1 MFWIRWNKALRQIA
15 PGFFAILFAFTLLRL
30 VFHLYNADLLTLPP
44 DPGGLIKAY
53 FWGLRYD
60 LAVLVPSFFPV
71 LILAILN
78 VFAIDKQWLSAL
90 ARLLMWFIGT
100 ILIVVSVGD
109 IPYFRFNSRRATKEV
124 FDIIVDSSSAFSS
137 FLIQFL
143 LFVLLAFILMV
154 FYGKVIGFFKRSR
167 EVKTVVPSLIL
178 LGLLFLGSSFGRPLT
193 PKNITFHVRPEYSS
207 LVSNTPMSLGYSFM
221 KGQEHLEVKEYFS
234 DLSDHFKIHHV
245 LEADSTMRTRSVIIF
260 VLESF
265 SREYFIEGHPN
276 KAPTPFL
283 DSMMAKSIVFTNAFA
298 NGTTSAYGLM
308 SILGGVPPFLDE
320 PYFASI
326 YGQNKIKGIGSLLR
340 EYGYTS
346 SFFYGAEDDHYGFR
360 KNMSLL
366 GIDQYFSKEDYPGDA
381 HDGNWGI
388 YDGPFL
394 QYASSVLMESSKPV
408 FSTIFNISTHFPYMV
423 PEELRTTLPRG
434 NLPSHQSLAYTDLAL
449 KDFFRSIEKDSELSN
464 ALFVFV
470 ADHWAKMREMKD
482 KSAVGIYRIPFFI
495 YDPLLPYGRELGHVT
510 QQVDVIPTIL
520 DHLEYSG
527 PWMSFGTSALDD
539 APYRFTYNEF
549 ENIYRII
556 DSTYVL
562 AYDENRELAFSLH
575 NYLADPGL
583 RSNIIQENQE
593 ISQALENQLKAVI
606 QTYNNSL
613 ITNDLWI
620 KE

>member
-1 MFWIRWNKALRQIA
+1 MFWIRWNRALRQIA
-15 PGFFAILFAFTLLRL
+15 PGFFAMLFAFTLFRL

-44 DPGGLIKAY
+44 DPGGIIKAY

-71 LILAILN
+71 LILVILN

-90 ARLLMWFIGT
+90 ARLLMWSIGT

-124 FDIIVDSSSAFSS
+124 FDIIIDSSSAFSS

-167 EVKTVVPSLIL
+167 EVKSIVPSLIL

-221 KGQEHLEVKEYFS
+221 KGQERLEVKEYFE

-245 LEADSTMRTRSVIIF
+245 LETDSAMQRRSVIIF

-283 DSMMAKSIVFTNAFA
+283 DSIMDKSIVFTNAFA

-340 EYGYTS
+340 EYGYAS

-366 GIDQYFSKEDYPGDA
+366 GIDQYFSKENYPGDA
-381 HDGNWGI
+381 EDGNWGI

-394 QYASSVLMESSKPV
+394 QYTSSVLMESPKPV

-423 PEELRTTLPRG
+423 PEELRTTLPKG
-434 NLPSHQSLAYTDLAL
+434 NLPSHQSLAYTDLAI
-449 KDFFRSIEKDSELSN
+449 KDFFRSIEKDPELSK

-470 ADHWAKMREMKD
+470 ADHWAKMREMED

-495 YDPLLPYGRELGHVT
+495 YDPLLPYGREIGHVT
-510 QQVDVIPTIL
+510 QQVDVVPTIL
-520 DHLEYSG
+520 DHLDYSG
-527 PWMSFGTSALDD
+527 SWMSFGTSSLDET
-539 APYRFTYNEF
+539 PYRFTYNEY

-583 RSNIIQENQE
+583 RSDIIQENPE
-593 ISQALENQLKAVI
+593 ISQELENRLKAVI

>member
-1 MFWIRWNKALRQIA
+1 M
-15 PGFFAILFAFTLLRL
+15 LFAFALLRL
-30 VFHLYNADLLTLPP
+30 VFHLYNADLLTLPSA
-44 DPGGLIKAY
+44 PGGLIKAY

-60 LAVLVPSFFPV
+60 LAVLVPSFLPV
-71 LILAILN
+71 LILVLLN
-78 VFAIDKQWLSAL
+78 VFTINKQWLSAL
-90 ARLLMWFIGT
+90 ARLLMWVIGT

-124 FDIIVDSSSAFSS
+124 FDILIDSSSAFSS

-154 FYGKVIGFFKRSR
+154 FYGKVIGLYKRSR
-167 EVKTVVPSLIL
+167 EVKSIVPTLIL

-207 LVSNTPMSLGYSFM
+207 LVSNTPLSLGYSFL
-221 KGQEHLEVKEYFS
+221 KGQESLEVKEYFVDVS
-234 DLSDHFKIHHV
+234 AQFKIHHA
-245 LEADSTMRTRSVIIF
+245 LEADSAMQSRSVIIF
-260 VLESF
+260 VLESC
-265 SREYFIEGHPN
+265 SREYFVEGHPN

-283 DSMMAKSIVFTNAFA
+283 DSIMDKSIVFTNAFA

-326 YGQNKIKGIGSLLR
+326 YGQNKIKGIGSQLR

-366 GIDQYFSKEDYPGDA
+366 GIDQYFSMEDYPGDA

-394 QYASSVLMESSKPV
+394 QYASSVLMESPKPV

-423 PEELRTTLPRG
+423 PEVLGTTLPQG

-449 KDFFRSIEKDSELSN
+449 KDFFRSLEKDPELSN

-470 ADHWAKMREMKD
+470 ADHWAKMREMED

-495 YDPLLPYGRELGHVT
+495 YDPLLPYGQEIGHVT
-510 QQVDVIPTIL
+510 QQVDVVPTIL
-520 DHLEYSG
+520 DHLDYSG

-539 APYRFTYNEF
+539 ASYRFTYNEY

-593 ISQALENQLKAVI
+593 ISLALENHLKAVI